1 VTIEEKTFAVL
12 SVASGVTSLCP
23 AARIKPPADNQN
35 LVRPYIVHMPIG
47 AEPERVSG
55 GRALLHRWV
64 YQVSVFAD
72 TYSGARALSQAVVT
86 ALDGTQGEATYFW
99 RDQDY
104 QYESDVRVHHIALG
118 FEVFEAL

>member
-1 VTIEEKTFAVL
+1 MTIEEKTYSVL
-12 SVASGVTSLCP
+12 STTAGVTSLCP

-35 LVRPYIVHMPIG
+35 LVRPYIVHQPIG
-47 AEPERVSG
+47 ADPTRISG

-64 YQVSVFAD
+64 YQVSCFAD
-72 TYSGARALSQAVVT
+72 SYSAARALSQAVAT

-104 QYESDVRVHHIALG
+104 QYESDVRIHHIALG